1 MFNHM
6 PGFYP
11 FICLLPYSYFGCE
24 NDIYSEPI
32 ETESQ
37 FLTEELTTRALENA
51 GDKTSCLKQG
61 GYSIAW

>member
-1 MFNHM
+1 M
-6 PGFYP
+6 P
-11 FICLLPYSYFGCE
+11 LRTQ
-24 NDIYSEPI
+24 I
-32 ETESQ
+32 EHALFWEG